1 MTVDEILAQR
11 EYRDRC
17 GREWNLTDYWVD
29 RATFDYV
36 QMWLSPDR
44 VATPDQMRL
53 LIERDMHR
61 DECEG
66 LDRCYRH
73 PVWIVSQG
81 FNEDGYA
88 AWEILRP
95 YANQGRLLDTTHAE
109 AMDAAYTLAVD
120 A

>member
-11 EYRDRC
+11 EYLDRC

-44 VATPDQMRL
+44 VATQDEMRL

-61 DECEG
+61 DACPRLSECK
-66 LDRCYRH
+66 YH
-73 PVWIVSQG
+73 PRPH
-81 FNEDGYA
+81 
-88 AWEILRP
+88 ILTCEEVRGWFMVFEP
-95 YANQGRLLDTTHAE
+95 NAYFERRYFESLPD
-109 AMDAAYTLAVD
+109 AMDAAYRLAV
-120 A
+120 AG

>member
-11 EYRDRC
+11 EYRDRR

-44 VATPDQMRL
+44 VATQDEMRL

-61 DECEG
+61 DECPGMNEC
-66 LDRCYRH
+66 RYHPRH
-73 PVWIVSQG
+73 HVIL
-81 FNEDGYA
+81 
-88 AWEILRP
+88 AWEDAGKFLVYEP
-95 YANQGRLLDTTHAE
+95 NRLFFRWIFDTHAE
-109 AMDAAYTLAVD
+109 AMDAARALA
-120 A
+120 AGE

>member
-11 EYRDRC
+11 EYLDRC

-44 VATPDQMRL
+44 VATQDEMRL

-61 DECEG
+61 DECG
-66 LDRCYRH
+66 GGRLADCVQH
-73 PVWIVSQG
+73 PVPSVTRTATGEWGAYGALCSLSSSRHAT
-81 FNEDGYA
+81 FPA
-88 AWEILRP
+88 AM
-95 YANQGRLLDTTHAE
+95 G
-109 AMDAAYTLAVD
+109 AARALAVSK
-120 A
+120 